1 MPGWWNWY
9 AIRRDDNTLVGNGGL
24 AGVPNDEGIVTLGYS
39 MAEGYEG
46 LGYCTEMVAG
56 LLQWA
61 SETGRVRR

>member
-1 MPGWWNWY
+1 MP
-9 AIRRDDNTLVGNGGL
+9 ARR
-24 AGVPNDEGIVTLGYS
+24 EGSVTMGYS